1 MKGSRIEKV
10 GHAEHVE
17 DPETHK
23 TSADTDFPHHVDDNN
38 VGVLQNGL
46 YRSKQD
52 GYVPATAEEKSHHRL
67 LNRKFDIFVL
77 PFCVLVYL
85 FNGLD
90 RSNLGNAQTNG
101 FTSDIGIPSTAINTA
116 TSLFFC
122 TFVPLQPVSAAIGKR
137 MGQANFLAI
146 ISLGWGV
153 LTLSHAFVKTE
164 AQLIAVRL
172 LIGVFE
178 SGFYPTCVSFL
189 SLFYP
194 KFDLAFRIAL
204 FYGSYAI
211 AGAFG
216 GLIAYGCFH
225 INGALHGWQYLFI
238 IEGSCTILVAI
249 VTPFCLAKGPGQAWF
264 LSETERKFAD
274 RRMVIDAAANLDSTY
289 KLSKR
294 DIWEA
299 LKDWKLWGVLP
310 FNILASVAP
319 QGFTIFFPL
328 VVKVGKS
335 SPEALLWT
343 FII

>member
-1 MKGSRIEKV
+1 MFNTERKTSSHTERLEDANQLPKSEYSTEGVSRIIES
-10 GHAEHVE
+10 
-17 DPETHK
+17 DPN
-23 TSADTDFPHHVDDNN
+23 A
-38 VGVLQNGL
+38 LQEIL
-46 YRSKQD
+46 QHSKQG
-52 GYVPATAEEKSHHRL
+52 GYVPQNAEERAHHRS
-67 LNRKFDIFVL
+67 LNRKFDFFVL
-77 PFCVLVYL
+77 PFCVLIYL

-101 FTSDIGIPSTAINTA
+101 FTADLGMPSTAVNTA

-137 MGQANFLAI
+137 VGQTYFLAV
-146 ISLGWGV
+146 ISIGWGV

-194 KFDLAFRIAL
+194 RFDLAFRIAL
-204 FYGSYAI
+204 FYGAYAI

-238 IEGSCTILVAI
+238 IEGSCTLLVAL
-249 VTPFCLAKGPGQAWF
+249 VTPFWLAKGPGSAWF
-264 LSETERKFAD
+264 LSETEKQYAD
-274 RRMVIDAAANLDSTY
+274 KRMIIDAEANRDSTF
-289 KLSKR
+289 KLSKK

-299 LKDWKLWGVLP
+299 MKDWKLWGVLP

-319 QGFTIFFPL
+319 QGFTIFFPI
-328 VVKVGKS
+328 VVKVCEYPVL
-335 SPEALLWT
+335 SPH
-343 FII
+343 